1 MINRASRNQRT
12 CCLLS
17 RIELRMANAGTVS
30 SSSVV
35 TLYNEKRERRGE
47 KRRGEERRGE
57 ERRGEE
63 RRGEERRG
71 EERRG
76 EEETVVEEKQM
87 ETERKVEERCTR
99 GAKKSCRRRRNYFED
114 FLNKA
119 HFHMNQYICI

>member
-1 MINRASRNQRT
+1 MEMFLSSRNICILLLLKLLSVQCQGKQGGCLINRASRNQRT

-35 TLYNEKRERRGE
+35 TLYNEKRERRGGE
-47 KRRGEERRGE
+47 RRGEERRGE

-76 EEETVVEEKQM
+76 EERRGE
-87 ETERKVEERCTR
+87 ERK
-99 GAKKSCRRRRNYFED
+99 K
-114 FLNKA
+114 
-119 HFHMNQYICI
+119 QW